1 MVAIALP
8 SFRRMEV
15 TCAADVASEDEQA
28 CEAAGEDDPLN
39 WQSLVSREV
48 LAALAP
54 QEIKRQEVINGE
66 PARK

>member
-1 MVAIALP
+1 M
-8 SFRRMEV
+8 

-66 PARK
+66 PARKMKSPICI